1 MGYSPNMMNIDP
13 ERLRN
18 FAAKNGGLKH
28 ISLQLGYSRSYLSNV
43 ADYGRMRLSV
53 GRQLSAMYGVPEDFF
68 RAREPEKPK
77 AAAPQAGQAGAGAS
91 AAPKMQ
97 ESDEISGIKAD
108 EHPIAAKAR
117 EASANAAQP
126 GGGAVI
132 KGGSKA

>member
-28 ISLQLGYSRSYLSNV
+28 ISLQLGYSSSYLSNV

-53 GRQLSAMYGVPEDFF
+53 ARQLSAMYGVPEDFF

-77 AAAPQAGQAGAGAS
+77 AAAPQAGQTGTHCGCRRRTSRYSCFWSATARKS
-91 AAPKMQ
+91 AARTR
-97 ESDEISGIKAD
+97 S
-108 EHPIAAKAR
+108 AR
-117 EASANAAQP
+117 TTASWRWCRRSATRHT
-126 GGGAVI
+126 
-132 KGGSKA
+132 

>member
-1 MGYSPNMMNIDP
+1 
-13 ERLRN
+13 
-18 FAAKNGGLKH
+18 
-28 ISLQLGYSRSYLSNV
+28 
-43 ADYGRMRLSV
+43 MRL
-53 GRQLSAMYGVPEDFF
+53 GRPDMVQGIAADMGIAMPAQVD
-68 RAREPEKPK
+68 
-77 AAAPQAGQAGAGAS
+77 AGAN

-108 EHPIAAKAR
+108 EHPAAAKAR

>member
-1 MGYSPNMMNIDP
+1 MP
-13 ERLRN
+13 
-18 FAAKNGGLKH
+18 AH
-28 ISLQLGYSRSYLSNV
+28 
-43 ADYGRMRLSV
+43 
-53 GRQLSAMYGVPEDFF
+53 
-68 RAREPEKPK
+68 
-77 AAAPQAGQAGAGAS
+77 AGAGAN